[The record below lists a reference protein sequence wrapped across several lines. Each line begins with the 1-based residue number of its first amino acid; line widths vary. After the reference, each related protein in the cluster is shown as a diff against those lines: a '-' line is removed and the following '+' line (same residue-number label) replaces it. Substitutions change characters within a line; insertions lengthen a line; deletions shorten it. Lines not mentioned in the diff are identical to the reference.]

1 VSGAFVSTMLEQDI
15 PLEAILTEL
24 YLSGEVERNYRL
36 LRERGF
42 VRQLGLHSPT
52 SQYGQLS
59 RRGAYDHLDVASRMR
74 ALAAD
79 IASGRFA
86 DEWEAES
93 RAGYP
98 RLTEL
103 KELFAGPAVQAFE
116 DHVRS
121 QLGLRDEKK

>member
-1 VSGAFVSTMLEQDI
+1 MLEHDI

-74 ALAAD
+74 ALADD

-121 QLGLRDEKK
+121 QLGVDDEKD